1 MRLALGTAQ
10 FGSQYG
16 VANDS
21 GQVTSDEV
29 SRILHE
35 AGDAGIDML
44 DTAMTYGN
52 CEEILGL
59 MGVQDWR
66 VISKIPALPSSV
78 DKIEEWLMGQV
89 NGSRQRLGLKQFDSL
104 LLHAPLDIV
113 GVRGAEYVR
122 SLNRLKEEGLTRSVG
137 YSIYSPSDL
146 NVLLPVFTPDLVQ
159 VPFNIIDRRLLNS
172 GWMGRLVDYG
182 IRIHTRSTFLQG
194 LLVMST
200 ESMPPWFNRWQS
212 IWGGWFEACSQ
223 LRVSPLELALGFVL
237 AQPFIERVVVGVD
250 SHTHMKQIL
259 DAARYTGPDVYPEIE
274 SEDLELIEPYRW
286 EL

>member
-10 FGSQYG
+10 FGSAYG
-16 VANDS
+16 VANDT

-35 AGDAGIDML
+35 AGEAGIDML

-52 CEEILGL
+52 SEEILGSI
-59 MGVQDWR
+59 GVQDWR
-66 VISKIPALPSSV
+66 VISKIPGLPSSV
-78 DKIEEWLMGQV
+78 DNIERWLMGQV
-89 NGSRQRLGLKQFDSL
+89 HGSLKRLGIKHFDSL

-113 GVRGAEYVR
+113 GVRGTEYVS
-122 SLNRLKEEGLTRSVG
+122 SLHRLKDKGLTRSVG
-137 YSIYSPSDL
+137 YSIYSPNELS
-146 NVLLPVFTPDLVQ
+146 VLLPVFTPDIVQ
-159 VPFNIIDRRLLNS
+159 APFNIIDRRLLNS
-172 GWMGRLVDYG
+172 GWMGKLVDYG

-200 ESMPPWFNRWQS
+200 ESMPPWFSRWQS
-212 IWGGWFEACSQ
+212 IWGAWFEACSQ
-223 LRVSPLELALGFVL
+223 LRVSPLELSLGFAL

-259 DAARYTGPDVYPEIE
+259 DAARYTGSYAYPEIE